1 MKLDIVYAAES
12 LDGVT
17 AVNLDEPSPGDLE
30 RVYQE
35 YLKTLREN
43 RELKQLIQKARNLVH
58 EDNVFGVGVEWTSF
72 RHWVLEAD
80 AVLGKKEED
89 KNNEV

>member
-1 MKLDIVYAAES
+1 M
-12 LDGVT
+12 
-17 AVNLDEPSPGDLE
+17 
-30 RVYQE
+30 YQE

-43 RELKQLIQKARNLVH
+43 RELKKLIRKARNLVH

-72 RHWVLEAD
+72 RHWALEAD
-80 AVLGKKEED
+80 AVLNKKEED